1 MKINFKYLFKNL
13 TFNPHLIIKEL
24 FFDLKKDADSK
35 KFNSTSKYIWIC
47 GLPKSGTTLIEEI
60 LENLPYVKM
69 DRSIFRVFP
78 NKNKIKLDNVEKYIS
93 CFPEQKYSYI
103 KTHLEYSEEII
114 NSLLSKNFKIIV
126 TFRDIRDVMISRYFH
141 ILSEKDHWQHD
152 ILKDLSFEK
161 GFIKSLTEKTDKF
174 PAVKFQEPI
183 IEYFNWIKKW
193 KKIENKNILKVHYED
208 YNNNPHSFIKKILD
222 FTSFR
227 EFDSIEIEK
236 KLSQK
241 RDYEKNLPLEQKLKR
256 TSKNVSTF
264 RSGKSNIWKKHFSEE
279 INKKFNDLLP
289 ENIQQ
294 ILN

>member
-1 MKINFKYLFKNL
+1 M
-13 TFNPHLIIKEL
+13 
-24 FFDLKKDADSK
+24 
-35 KFNSTSKYIWIC
+35 
-47 GLPKSGTTLIEEI
+47 
-60 LENLPYVKM
+60 
-69 DRSIFRVFP
+69 
-78 NKNKIKLDNVEKYIS
+78 
-93 CFPEQKYSYI
+93 
-103 KTHLEYSEEII
+103 
-114 NSLLSKNFKIIV
+114 
-126 TFRDIRDVMISRYFH
+126 
-141 ILSEKDHWQHD
+141 
-152 ILKDLSFEK
+152 
-161 GFIKSLTEKTDKF
+161 TEKTDKF